1 MKIIKSGYQGSTMA
15 IAPGSRGLRAN
26 PRRTRMPSM
35 PRGGES
41 PILRDATAQSMANQQ
56 RIRNLEIE
64 RRARQIANQLI
75 AILPYLLITMVIG
88 FVGSIATIK
97 KGRV

>member
-1 MKIIKSGYQGSTMA
+1 MRNKQLTK
-15 IAPGSRGLRAN
+15 RGLKMRN
-26 PRRTRMPSM
+26 TFRTYMVIALGSVAIFEYYLIKLLSVSDFS
-35 PRGGES
+35 GNIS
-41 PILRDATAQSMANQQ
+41 FFSNDPIQQ
-56 RIRNLEIE
+56 EV
-64 RRARQIANQLI
+64 IANQLI